1 VKIIDN
7 LINKFHYILDG
18 KKRRKI
24 RLDTF
29 LNIFF
34 KNKKNK
40 FIIQVGGN
48 DGINSDPLRK
58 YIKKKFNGKAVIFE
72 PLDYYFLKLQKL
84 YKKKKNIKILKIAL
98 ADRIEKKKIF
108 FIDPKV
114 AKQMNGKGPG
124 KGWAHGQG
132 SFSKDVVL
140 YWIKKNKFRGKQYL
154 KNINKFIK
162 SIQYKEI
169 KTKKISFDLKKP
181 KQKFNSNFL
190 QKIIHN
196 YDGVICG
203 DDDFD
208 SKVLDKASKLKVIS
222 KWGTGVDS
230 IDKISAN
237 KKNIKVYNVKDA
249 FTNEVAV
256 YAIGIIILLTRKFY
270 LSHKDILKGKWI
282 KHRGNNLTEKKIG
295 IIGFGRIGKKISKI
309 CESLD
314 LKIFVNDIDKS
325 KLNRAKTSK
334 IKATSLKNI
343 FSNCDIIVFAV
354 NLNKSSY
361 HLLNNKTKNFLKRKP
376 YIVNISRGPVL
387 CEKTIQNCL
396 LHNKISGFGTDVFE
410 TEPVDKRNSILK
422 LQNTFFSTHNAYN
435 TKESVR
441 RTNDLVF
448 QNLLR
453 GLNL

>member
-1 VKIIDN
+1 MKKN
-7 LINKFHYILDG
+7 E
-18 KKRRKI
+18 KKRILITWR
-24 RLDTF
+24 D
-29 LNIFF
+29 
-34 KNKKNK
+34 
-40 FIIQVGGN
+40 FIDDI
-48 DGINSDPLRK
+48 SR
-58 YIKKKFNGKAVIFE
+58 
-72 PLDYYFLKLQKL
+72 
-84 YKKKKNIKILKIAL
+84 YKKRL
-98 ADRIEKKKIF
+98 
-108 FIDPKV
+108 
-114 AKQMNGKGPG
+114 
-124 KGWAHGQG
+124 
-132 SFSKDVVL
+132 
-140 YWIKKNKFRGKQYL
+140 
-154 KNINKFIK
+154 
-162 SIQYKEI
+162 

-230 IDKISAN
+230 IDVISAN

-249 FTNEVAV
+249 FTNEIAV

-270 LSHKDILKGKWI
+270 LSHQDILKGKWI

-343 FSNCDIIVFAV
+343 FINCDIIVFAV

-410 TEPVDKRNSILK
+410 TEPVDKKNSILK
-422 LQNTFFSTHNAYN
+422 LQNTFFSPHNAYN